1 MNEYA
6 SYLANL
12 KEDIKVVAKEDILS
26 DQGVLIAKSGTE
38 LNKNIYQKVFNF
50 KLLKPLEH
58 SIFIN
63 NQLTAKLLHQ
73 QLSEL
78 ITQDPYIQSID
89 NKYGQDKV
97 LMRCCL
103 RLEKY
108 PILLQK
114 LTVLD
119 MEITDVFRQS
129 MLSAYFAYICAN
141 INQLPQRTIEEFFLA
156 GLIHDIGL
164 LHIDR
169 YILTKKEVLSAE
181 EWRKVQSH
189 PLIGYEILKRIGAF
203 PKTVSQ
209 AVLEHH
215 ENLDG
220 SGYPRS
226 KTANEL
232 GELGQLINLLDNVIV
247 IYNKKFKPMKRSLHG
262 VIPIIQLNLHSY
274 LADSVSVVFK
284 LLKDVPVSQT
294 EKSDYDIL
302 RDLIQHVEN
311 QQHYINK
318 IIYAIKATN
327 ESIGFRHNDKEIYSI
342 QNIAINILL
351 IIHSAGLEDSQ
362 NIDWSQQLEED
373 HQEQQ
378 ALYTEI
384 EDTRL
389 LQEEIIYQLQ
399 SYQKSANIFVNKHP
413 DHDATQHLTVALDSF
428 AKTAAPQTSLI
439 LKNYWANLA
448 NK

>member
-12 KEDIKVVAKEDILS
+12 KKDVKVVAKEDILS
-26 DQGVLIAKSGTE
+26 DQGVLIAKSGTK
-38 LNKNIYQKVFNF
+38 LNRNIYKKVFNF
-50 KLLKPLEH
+50 KLLKPLED

-73 QLSEL
+73 QIIAL
-78 ITQDPYIQSID
+78 IEQDPYIKAIE
-89 NKYGQDKV
+89 NKYGQSKT
-97 LMRCCL
+97 LKLCCL
-103 RLEKY
+103 RVEKY

-129 MLSAYFAYICAN
+129 ILSAYLAYICAG
-141 INQLPQRTIEEFFLA
+141 IKQLPQKTIEEFFLT

-169 YILTKKEVLSAE
+169 YILTKKETLSAE

-189 PLIGYEILKRIGAF
+189 PLIGYEIVTRIGAF
-203 PKTVSQ
+203 PKKVSQ
-209 AVLEHH
+209 GVLEHH

-226 KTANEL
+226 KNADDL

-247 IYNKKFKPMKRSLHG
+247 IYNKKFRPMKRSLHG
-262 VIPIIQLNLHSY
+262 VIPIIQINMHSY
-274 LADSVSVVFK
+274 LADVVSVVFK
-284 LLKDVPVSQT
+284 LLKEVPVSKT

-311 QQHYINK
+311 QQGYINK
-318 IIYAIKATN
+318 MVHAIKTAN
-327 ESIGFRHNDKEIYSI
+327 DSISFRHNDKEIYGI

-351 IIHSAGLEDSQ
+351 IIHSSGLDSNQ
-362 NIDWSQQLEED
+362 NIDWSQQLEDE
-373 HQEQQ
+373 EQGQ
-378 ALYTEI
+378 QTLYTEI

-399 SYQKSANIFVNKHP
+399 SYQKAANIFVNKHP
-413 DHDATQHLTVALDSF
+413 DHEATQKFTLALDTFS
-428 AKTAAPQTSLI
+428 KTHPPETSLV
-439 LKNYWANLA
+439 LKNYWKSLSR
-448 NK
+448 K